1 MAKGSPPSLVSSLVR
16 AAALWAVPGL
26 IGVTLALGL
35 ISRNSSYQS
44 FDEPLESAVLFLIA
58 SVESNDD
65 GTLRLS
71 RELPE
76 PHYQRALSGRYWVI
90 GTIEDGREITPIKS
104 SRSIYGAS
112 LPVTKATIACLLY
125 TSPSP
130 RDS

>member
-26 IGVTLALGL
+26 IVVTLALGL

-58 SVESNDD
+58 SAEADDD

-71 RELPE
+71 RALTE
-76 PHYQRALSGRYWVI
+76 PRYQRALSGRYWVI
-90 GTIEDGREITPIKS
+90 GTVEGDREITPIIYRRDHYMVPLCQ
-104 SRSIYGAS
+104 SRA
-112 LPVTKATIACLLY
+112 LQLRL
-125 TSPSP
+125 
-130 RDS
+130 